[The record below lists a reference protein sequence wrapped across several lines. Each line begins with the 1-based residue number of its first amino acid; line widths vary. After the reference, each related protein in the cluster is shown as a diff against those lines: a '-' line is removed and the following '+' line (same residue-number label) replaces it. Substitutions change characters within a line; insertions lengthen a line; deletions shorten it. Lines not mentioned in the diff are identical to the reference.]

1 MRRILL
7 AFLWMRWRVLVNSLE
22 RTGARDTLERFSVA
36 TEKLGPIIALV
47 LLIPSSLTL
56 FVLGL
61 AAGFGVGT
69 GGWPIAIELIR
80 YVLLLALG
88 LTLIGPLILPT
99 RDTGSV
105 IRLLL
110 LPIPR
115 AMLYLGQMFGAIGDP
130 WIVLTVPLLLG
141 VAIGMAIGLKFVG
154 ALVALVAGAVFVTFL
169 VALTSFSSSVVHLLL
184 RDRRRG
190 EIVMFIFVLIIP
202 IVAMMPQ
209 FLVRPERQNNRRLTR
224 AERAALPPSRTA
236 TVMKS
241 VAPYVPSELYR
252 RSTLTAVS
260 SPVQS
265 VPPLAILALG
275 TFALQAAGFAVYKR
289 VIDMPLSLGTRRAG
303 ALGGLWNQRLPFVSP
318 ATSAIALTQLRL
330 ALRTP
335 RGRATIASPLLMPII
350 LAAVVSRGGR
360 VIPGI
365 NADSGI
371 GLAVFGAVIAILA
384 LLPLAMNQF
393 AIDKAGFTRQMLL
406 PLNVRELLFG
416 KAIGNALI
424 AMIPGI
430 FCLAIPAIMFPLGR
444 IAYWPALLLAALA
457 TYSLMAPAAALFSA
471 LFPKTVDLNS
481 IGNASNAHQAAGLL
495 GMLAFAAAAAPPAL
509 LWAASVQMLRRPEL
523 VPVVLGAWCL
533 IAIAASYFLF
543 IPVAKFVESRRES
556 LAQYY

>member
-1 MRRILL
+1 
-7 AFLWMRWRVLVNSLE
+7 
-22 RTGARDTLERFSVA
+22 
-36 TEKLGPIIALV
+36 
-47 LLIPSSLTL
+47 
-56 FVLGL
+56 
-61 AAGFGVGT
+61 
-69 GGWPIAIELIR
+69 
-80 YVLLLALG
+80 
-88 LTLIGPLILPT
+88 
-99 RDTGSV
+99 
-105 IRLLL
+105 
-110 LPIPR
+110 
-115 AMLYLGQMFGAIGDP
+115 
-130 WIVLTVPLLLG
+130 
-141 VAIGMAIGLKFVG
+141 
-154 ALVALVAGAVFVTFL
+154 
-169 VALTSFSSSVVHLLL
+169 
-184 RDRRRG
+184 
-190 EIVMFIFVLIIP
+190 
-202 IVAMMPQ
+202 MPQ
-209 FLVRPERQNNRRLTR
+209 FLIRPERQNNRRLTR

-252 RSTLTAVS
+252 RSTLNAVS

-289 VIDMPLSLGTRRAG
+289 VIDMPLTLGTRRAG
-303 ALGGLWNQRLPFVSP
+303 ALGGLWNQRIPGVSP
-318 ATSAIALTQLRL
+318 ATSAVALTQLRL

-350 LAAVVSRGGR
+350 LAAVTSRGGR
-360 VIPGI
+360 VIPGV

-371 GLAVFGAVIAILA
+371 GLAVFGVVIAILA

-430 FCLAIPAIMFPLGR
+430 FCLAIPAVMFPLGR

-481 IGNASNAHQAAGLL
+481 IGNASNAHQGATLL
-495 GMLAFAAAAAPPAL
+495 GMLAFVLAAAPAVLLAFLAIGWLHRPDLSAL
-509 LWAASVQMLRRPEL
+509 FL
-523 VPVVLGAWCL
+523 LGWCAVAFAL
-533 IAIAASYFLF
+533 SYLLF
-543 IPVAKFVESRRES
+543 IPVRRLVANRCET
-556 LAQYY
+556 LAQYH

>member
-22 RTGARDTLERFSVA
+22 RTSARDTLERFSVA
-36 TEKLGPIIALV
+36 TDKLEPIIALV
-47 LLIPSSLTL
+47 LLIPSSVTL

-61 AAGFGVGT
+61 VAGFGVGT
-69 GGWPIAIELIR
+69 GGWPIAIEIIR
-80 YVLLLALG
+80 YMLLLALG
-88 LTLIGPLILPT
+88 LTLIGPIILPT

-115 AMLYLGQMFGAIGDP
+115 AMLYLGQMFGALGDP
-130 WIVLTVPLLLG
+130 WIVLTVPLL
-141 VAIGMAIGLKFVG
+141 IGMALGLAIGLKFVA
-154 ALVALVAGAVFVTFL
+154 ALIALVAGIVFIMFL
-169 VALTSFSSSVVHLLL
+169 VALTSFTSSLVHLLL

-190 EIVMFIFVLIIP
+190 ELVMFVLVLVIP
-202 IVAMMPQ
+202 VVAMMPQ
-209 FLVRPERQNNRRLTR
+209 LLLRPERRDNRRLTR
-224 AERAALPPSRTA
+224 AERAALPPSRA
-236 TVMKS
+236 ARMMMS

-252 RSTLTAVS
+252 RTTLSAVS
-260 SPVQS
+260 APARS
-265 VPPLAILALG
+265 VSPLAMLALG

-289 VIDMPLSLGTRRAG
+289 VIDMPLTLGARRAG
-303 ALGGLWNQRLPFVSP
+303 ALGGLWNQRLPGVSP

-350 LAAVVSRGGR
+350 LGAVITRGGR
-360 VIPGI
+360 IIPGV
-365 NADSGI
+365 NTDSGI
-371 GLAVFGAVIAILA
+371 GLAVFGVVVTILA

-406 PLNVRELLFG
+406 PLDVRELLFG

-424 AMIPGI
+424 ASIPGI
-430 FCLAIPAIMFPLGR
+430 FCLAIPAVMFPLGKA
-444 IAYWPALLLAALA
+444 AYWPALLLAAVS
-457 TYSLMAPAAALFSA
+457 TYALMAPAAALFSA

-495 GMLAFAAAAAPPAL
+495 GMLAFVVAAAPAAL
-509 LWAASVQMLRRPEL
+509 LWAASTQMLRRPDL
-523 VPVVLGAWCL
+523 VPVALGLWCL
-533 IAIAASYFLF
+533 AALAISYFLF